1 MSEKSEAGSP
11 LFGEAA
17 LSPLRPMSSGSA
29 GHLALPVG
37 RDDGLHADGIVDE
50 FKKV

>member
-1 MSEKSEAGSP
+1 MPEKSEAGSP

-29 GHLALPVG
+29 GRLALPVG

-50 FKKV
+50 FEEV